1 MSVKIEELTDVEEE
15 EEPVLKTSPVI
26 KAEHEVSCI
35 CMYIV
40 IHILEISSIVNFYF
54 CFHSGEWNLRSAL
67 KNVKE
72 DCILFHTVCRVSLP
86 FCFK

>member
-1 MSVKIEELTDVEEE
+1 MSVKVEEFTDVEEE
-15 EEPVLKTSPVI
+15 EEPVSTTFPVI
-26 KAEHEVSCI
+26 KTEHGVSCM

-40 IHILEISSIVNFYF
+40 IHISQISSIANLYS
-54 CFHSGEWNLRSAL
+54 CFHSGEWNLRSAS